1 MAYNEMGIDKDIM
14 TSNEETQRLNFVE
27 NLLRHEY
34 DQSVF
39 RVLNVVNQLDRLQRE
54 SSFVRQYIVVP
65 ELHKSLESII
75 AKL

>member
-54 SSFVRQYIVVP
+54 SSFVRQYIVVA